1 MEISSPSQCAPRSW
15 DVESPSQGRLTTL
28 TAILHRGPMSG
39 KVIQNIGRHVKRLA
53 ITDHANPIRSSD
65 ERYNRREVP
74 GLAIYNDTGEA
85 SSCGCRVFVYSELA
99 RRADDA
105 WLASHEIAFLRDA

>member
-1 MEISSPSQCAPRSW
+1 MEISTPSQRAPRTW

-28 TAILHRGPMSG
+28 TAILQRGPMSG
-39 KVIQNIGRHVKRLA
+39 KVIQNIGPHVKRLA
-53 ITDHANPIRSSD
+53 ITDHANPICWTDGRC
-65 ERYNRREVP
+65 NLREKP
-74 GLAIYNDTGEA
+74 GLAIYNDTGVA

-105 WLASHEIAFLRDA
+105 WLTSHEIAFLRDD

>member
-1 MEISSPSQCAPRSW
+1 METSTPSQRAPRTS

-39 KVIQNIGRHVKRLA
+39 KVIQNIGPHVKRLA
-53 ITDHANPIRSSD
+53 ITDHANPIRQTD
-65 ERYNRREVP
+65 ERRNRCEAL
-74 GLAIYNDTGEA
+74 GLAIYNDTDVA

-99 RRADDA
+99 GRADDA
-105 WLASHEIAFLRDA
+105 WLMSHEIAFLPDA